1 MPIGKLTLERKE
13 VNTMKRQNRWLL
25 ALLTSGLLAGSFFGP
40 LELLHAAPA
49 PEKAAE
55 QPVVNINRANAGE
68 LEAIRGV
75 GPMLAQR
82 IIDYREAH
90 GRFER
95 LEDLVEVPGIG
106 QAKFEKIRNQV
117 TL

>member
-1 MPIGKLTLERKE
+1 
-13 VNTMKRQNRWLL
+13 MKRQNRWLL
-25 ALLTSGLLAGSFFGP
+25 ALLTSCLLGGSFFGP
-40 LELLHAAPA
+40 LELLHAAPS
-49 PEKAAE
+49 PEKAAPE
-55 QPVVNINRANAGE
+55 QPLVNVNKASSTE

-82 IIDYREAH
+82 IIDYRTAN

-95 LEDLVEVPGIG
+95 LEDLVQVPGIG
-106 QAKFEKIRNQV
+106 QAKFEKIKNQV